1 MSMLAMLIFRAWAPC
16 GAAVKGMVMV
26 FKHFS
31 LGQSIE
37 LGEAGTRKG
46 YHFSGK

>member
-1 MSMLAMLIFRAWAPC
+1 MSMLAMLIFRGWASC